1 MLKHVSLLGTL
12 HIQITPVG
20 KLALGRVWYLL
31 RVTSMIGERW
41 GLGNMGESVSTTPDS
56 LLKVLEADHPF
67 PCSDRPTSFSAD
79 VGNLPAAPCA
89 ASSAHIGQALQI
101 NSL

>member
-20 KLALGRVWYLL
+20 KLTLGTVWYLP
-31 RVTSMIGERW
+31 RVMSMTGERR

-56 LLKVLEADHPF
+56 LPKVLEADHPTPALCVLL
-67 PCSDRPTSFSAD
+67 PCYQGSLF
-79 VGNLPAAPCA
+79 L
-89 ASSAHIGQALQI
+89 ALIDPPHLQQM
-101 NSL
+101 